1 MANDTIIPTG
11 TTKTISTL
19 SSIPPGIW
27 LLSFAVNCYPG
38 TAVSTTN
45 YQGIKYNIST
55 TIDTFDFTLISGTE
69 GINYSGATTLPSLTG
84 SKVLTITSTTTY
96 YLNVTIAYTAGQVR
110 TSNSILSFTA
120 TRIA

>member
-27 LLSFAVNCYPG
+27 LLSFLVNCYPS

-55 TIDTFDFTLISGTE
+55 TIDTFEFTLISGTE

-110 TSNSILSFTA
+110 TSGAILSFTA